1 MPVADLPHSEE
12 LTAFRKRVLDLL
24 NECRD
29 LADDDGDTR
38 LCSEKEAPA
47 SRSIAMTRQ
56 LAPPQQQR
64 GEGRSSLLSEEVTG
78 GSKGEFLPL
87 VPASLSELGVRD
99 TDVESI
105 ILKFL
110 LNSGPHIGFEIAKHI
125 RVPLSL
131 ISGLLR
137 RLKEEKLVVFKQG
150 AAAGDFLYELTG
162 FGTER
167 AQRYWKHCTYFGS
180 IPISLKDYIASVHA
194 QSVRKQSP
202 KLREIQ
208 QALSDLSVPPEMVL
222 RLAQAVNSGLGL
234 FLYGAPGNGKTLM
247 ASRLARAFGETVW
260 IPRAL
265 NVGGSIMR
273 LYDPSNHVH
282 QPLTADDKRG
292 VRGVDERWIRIRR
305 PTMVVGGELTL
316 DAFEVRTDQTTGVSE
331 APIQLKSNCGVLV
344 IDDFGRQR
352 VTPTDILNRWIVPLA
367 QRFDI
372 LNLRNGRKFEFPID
386 QLVVFST
393 NLEPKALVDEAF
405 LRRIPYK
412 IDVGNPSEEEFR
424 GLLRK
429 IASEWG
435 IEYQDGP
442 VDYLIEKYYRSCHR
456 EMRYCQP
463 GDLLHQVCTYCD
475 VLEVPLEITSE
486 AIDAAA
492 KNYFTL
498 L

>member
-1 MPVADLPHSEE
+1 MPVAELPHSEE
-12 LTAFRKRVLDLL
+12 LTAFRKRILDILSDRCDLL
-24 NECRD
+24 DEED
-29 LADDDGDTR
+29 DTR

-47 SRSIAMTRQ
+47 SRSVEVARQ
-56 LAPPQQQR
+56 LRPPEQQCGQCQSPL
-64 GEGRSSLLSEEVTG
+64 SSNEMARKSN
-78 GSKGEFLPL
+78 GEFLPL
-87 VPASLSELGVRD
+87 SPATLSHLGVRD
-99 TDVESI
+99 TDVEAI

-125 RVPLSL
+125 RVPPSL
-131 ISGLLR
+131 IRGLLQ
-137 RLKEEKLVVFKQG
+137 RLKEERLLVFKQS
-150 AAAGDFLYELTG
+150 AAAGDFLYELTELG
-162 FGTER
+162 IER
-167 AQRYWKHCTYFGS
+167 ARRYWEHCTYFGS
-180 IPISLKDYIASVHA
+180 IPVSLKDYVASVHA
-194 QSVRKQSP
+194 QSVRKQNP
-202 KLREIQ
+202 KVREIQ
-208 QALSDLSVPPEMVL
+208 QALSDLSVPKEMVV

-234 FLYGAPGNGKTLM
+234 FLYGAPGNGKTLI

-265 NVGGSIMR
+265 NIGGSIMR
-273 LYDPSNHVH
+273 LYDPSNHVQ
-282 QPLTADDKRG
+282 QPLTAEDNVG
-292 VRGVDERWIRIRR
+292 ASGVDERWIRIRR

-316 DAFEVRTDQTTGVSE
+316 DSFEVRTDPTTGVSE

-352 VTPTDILNRWIVPLA
+352 VSTTDILNRWIVPLA

-412 IDVGNPSEEEFR
+412 IDVGNPSEDEFR
-424 GLLRK
+424 ALLKK
-429 IASEWG
+429 IGSEWG
-435 IEYQDGP
+435 IAHQDGP
-442 VDYLIEKYYRSCHR
+442 VDYLIEKYYRSCQR

-463 GDLLHQVCTYCD
+463 GDILHQVCTYCN
-475 VLEVPLEITSE
+475 VLEAPLEITIE

>member
-1 MPVADLPHSEE
+1 MPVAELPHSEE
-12 LTAFRKRVLDLL
+12 VTAFRKRLLDIL
-24 NECRD
+24 NDPSDSLDED
-29 LADDDGDTR
+29 QDAR
-38 LCSEKEAPA
+38 LCSGKVAPV
-47 SRSIAMTRQ
+47 SRPF
-56 LAPPQQQR
+56 LPVPPDQQR
-64 GEGRSSLLSEEVTG
+64 NSCCSSLLLEEVTCEAHG
-78 GSKGEFLPL
+78 GFLPL
-87 VPASLSELGVRD
+87 VPDALPKLGVRE
-99 TDVESI
+99 TDIESV
-105 ILKFL
+105 ILKLL
-110 LNSGPHIGFEIAKHI
+110 LNSGSHHGSEIAKHI

-137 RLKEEKLVVFKQG
+137 RLKEERLLGLKQ
-150 AAAGDFLYELTG
+150 AAIAGDYVYELTDL
-162 FGTER
+162 GTER
-167 AQRYWKHCTYFGS
+167 ARRYWEHCTYYGA
-180 IPISLKDYIASVHA
+180 IPVSLKDYVASIHA
-194 QSVRKQSP
+194 QSVRKRDI
-202 KLREIQ
+202 KVDNLREVM
-208 QALSDLSVPPEMVL
+208 SDLSVPAEMVV

-265 NVGGSIMR
+265 NVGGSVMR

-282 QPLTADDKRG
+282 QPLPTEDGREATG
-292 VRGVDERWIRIRR
+292 IDERWIRIQR

-316 DAFEVRTDQTTGVSE
+316 ESFEVRTDRTTNISE
-331 APIQLKSNCGVLV
+331 APVQLKSNCGVLV

-352 VTPTDILNRWIVPLA
+352 VPPADILNRWIVPLA

-372 LNLRNGRKFEFPID
+372 LNLGNGRKFEFPID

-393 NLEPKALVDEAF
+393 NLEPRALVDEAF

-424 GLLRK
+424 ALLK
-429 IASEWG
+429 KTADEWG
-435 IEYQDGP
+435 ITHRDGP
-442 VDYLIEKYYRSCHR
+442 VDYLIGKYYQDCRR

-463 GDLLHQVCTYCD
+463 GDLLHQVCSYCS
-475 VLEVPLEITSE
+475 VLDLPLEITNE

-492 KNYFTL
+492 KNYFAL